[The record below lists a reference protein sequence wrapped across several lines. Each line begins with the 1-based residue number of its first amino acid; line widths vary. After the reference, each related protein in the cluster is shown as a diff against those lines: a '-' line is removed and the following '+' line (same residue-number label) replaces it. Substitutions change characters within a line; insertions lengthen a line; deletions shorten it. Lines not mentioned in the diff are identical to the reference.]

1 MENSFKKPKKMALG
15 RGLDALIPN
24 IEPVSEDTHKDYLL
38 CDIDLINS
46 NPYQPRIRFA
56 EEELAELSA
65 SVKEQGIIQP
75 LLVRKNAASGYYDL
89 IAGERRLRA
98 AKIAGLTQVPVVIR
112 DVSDA
117 NMLEISLVENI
128 QREDLNPLEESE
140 AYYRL
145 MTEFNMTQEQV
156 ADRVGKSRPAVANF
170 LRLKNLPEQIKDS
183 VREGQLSMG
192 HARAL
197 LGLEKSAQQLDTW
210 RMVIAKSL
218 SVRQTEALVKHLK
231 NEEKKPKKPVSD
243 AAYFSNLSEELS
255 RRFGTKVEIKR
266 RGKKGKLEIEFYN
279 DEDLDRVL
287 TLLNIS

>member
-1 MENSFKKPKKMALG
+1 MKKPKKMALG

-24 IEPVSEDTHKDYLL
+24 FEPVHEDTEKDYLH
-38 CDIDLINS
+38 CDIDLIHS

-65 SVKEQGIIQP
+65 SVREQGIIQP
-75 LLVRKNAASGYYDL
+75 LLVRKHATLGYEL

-112 DVSDA
+112 EVSDA

-128 QREDLNPLEESE
+128 QRENLNPLEESE

-145 MTEFNMTQEQV
+145 ISEFGMTQEQV

-170 LRLKNLPEQIKDS
+170 LRLKNLPEQIRDS
-183 VREGQLSMG
+183 LRDGELSMG

-197 LGLEKSAQQLDTW
+197 LSLEHSAQQSDAW
-210 RMVIAKSL
+210 RMVISKGL
-218 SVRQTEALVKHLK
+218 SVRETEILVRRLK
-231 NEEKKPKKPVSD
+231 TEEKKPKKSAAD
-243 AAYFSNLSEELS
+243 AAYFTSLSEDLS
-255 RRFGTKVEIKR
+255 RRFGTKVQIRR
-266 RGKKGKLEIEFYN
+266 RGKKGKLEIEFYT

-287 TLLNIS
+287 TILNIS